1 MNNNMADTIV
11 IGAGIAGSSTAFRL
25 AQKGQKVI
33 LLDKGRVGEEA
44 SGRNAGGVRQ
54 QMRAPAELP
63 LAMESIKIWSN
74 MRDELDCDVGYRRGG
89 NLCVARSEE
98 EFRSYHET
106 MKQEQAMGLGV
117 EILSPEET
125 RRLTPTIPGEL
136 EIFGGKHCPSDGW
149 ANPLLVVKAI
159 CRAARRK
166 GVQIKE
172 HEPVRRLKAENGR
185 VTGAVTDKG
194 EYYASTFV
202 VAAGAWSSGLCRTI
216 GLDLPVTVDKAQ
228 TFVTEALPPIVKQFV
243 SMKEILYVQSTEG
256 NILIGVMNLLPYI
269 IKETENINNN
279 AILGEF
285 AELGRWLQ
293 KILPFLRNVNL
304 IRTFGAVDQC
314 TPDEVAILDKAS
326 GLENLYASVGAG
338 HGYCMGPVVGKM
350 IAEWIVDGRS
360 SMDLTGLRWNRF
372 EGKPGLEEFKAQS
385 GSVIE

>member
-1 MNNNMADTIV
+1 MSDNMADTIV
-11 IGAGIAGSSTAFRL
+11 IGAGIAGSSIAFRL

-63 LAMESIKIWSN
+63 LAMESIKIWGN

-89 NLCVARSEE
+89 NLRVARSEE
-98 EFRSYHET
+98 EFRSYHKT
-106 MKQEQAMGLGV
+106 MKQEQVMGLGV
-117 EILSPEET
+117 ELLSPDDT
-125 RRLTPTIPGEL
+125 RRLTPTIPKEL
-136 EIFGGKHCPSDGW
+136 EIFGGKHCPTDGW

-172 HEPVRRLKAENGR
+172 HEPVRHLEAENGR
-185 VTGAVTDKG
+185 VTAAVTDKG
-194 EYYASTFV
+194 KYYASVFV
-202 VAAGAWSSGLCRTI
+202 VAAGAWSKGLCSTI
-216 GLDLPVTVDKAQ
+216 GLDLPVAIQKAQ
-228 TFVTEALPPIVKQFV
+228 TLVTEALPPIVKQFV

-256 NILIGVMNLLPYI
+256 NILIGVMNLLPYV
-269 IKETENINNN
+269 IKETDSINNKTV
-279 AILGEF
+279 LGEF

-314 TPDEVAILDKAS
+314 TPDSVAILDQAP
-326 GLENLYASVGAG
+326 GYNNLYVSVGAG
-338 HGYCMGPVVGKM
+338 HGYCMGPIVGKL
-350 IAEWIVDGRS
+350 IAEWIVDGRC

-372 EGKPGLEEFKAQS
+372 EDKPGLEEFKT
-385 GSVIE
+385 